1 MLRGVSAQT
10 VAVRAVRRISWAGPG
25 RLASVVAARYLAI
38 GALAVVLA
46 GLHLK
51 HRPASLCVLRTVT
64 GIPCPLC
71 GGTTAAVD
79 LGHGNLRGALAAS
92 PFAVGLLSLGPLLSA
107 LEPPAWWQVP
117 RHRRIVIC
125 AVLVVSE
132 IWELVRFGIISF

>member
-1 MLRGVSAQT
+1 MSAETVSIRT
-10 VAVRAVRRISWAGPG
+10 VRRGNTGGTG

-38 GALAVVLA
+38 GVVAVVVA

-79 LGHGNLRGALAAS
+79 LGHGNLREALAAS
-92 PFAVGLLSLGPLLSA
+92 PLAVGLLALGPLISA
-107 LEPPAWWQVP
+107 LEPPAWWLVP
-117 RHRRIVIC
+117 RRRRLVIC
-125 AVLVVSE
+125 AVLVGSE
-132 IWELVRFGIISF
+132 IWELLRFGIISF